1 MRLTLRHGGTAAAV
15 FCALAAT
22 ASASTPVTPAGWRV
36 SPAGS
41 EIAIERSQPGMQG
54 PLGAALS
61 PDGGRLL
68 VSSSGA
74 AKIESADLFD
84 LGQGMRT
91 SYVPY
96 DAANG
101 GSMFYGVAFSPDGTK
116 DWASGGGQQVVHSY
130 TVSSGQLTAGPDI
143 STRRGRSTTRPASGR
158 HSARTTSRTSHSPIS
173 RAPRRCRATR

>member
-1 MRLTLRHGGTAAAV
+1 MRITLRHGGTAAAV

-61 PDGGRLL
+61 PDAGRLL
-68 VSSSGA
+68 VTSSGA

-116 DWASGGGQQVVHSY
+116 AWASGGGQQVVHSY
-130 TVSSGQLTAGPDI
+130 TVNGGQLNAAPDI
-143 STRRGRSTTRPASGR
+143 STGDVADHLLAQQAVVTVRVRLR
-158 HSARTTSRTSHSPIS
+158 
-173 RAPRRCRATR
+173 